1 MRRKKKSLM
10 KKILN
15 RLVGEAVLG
24 GVFVLL
30 YLHRNLII
38 NPEQARRR
46 SGSWRCFCPVV
57 SAPQPDHGRNQGRG
71 AAQGTERLPS
81 VYGGEI
87 KRS

>member
-30 YLHRNLII
+30 YLHRNLIM
-38 NPEQARRR
+38 
-46 SGSWRCFCPVV
+46 
-57 SAPQPDHGRNQGRG
+57 
-71 AAQGTERLPS
+71 AAIKGEELPKAERAGP
-81 VYGGEI
+81 GD
-87 KRS
+87 

>member
-1 MRRKKKSLM
+1 M

-38 NPEQARRR
+38 AAIKGEELPKAPK
-46 SGSWRCFCPVV
+46 GCPGHK
-57 SAPQPDHGRNQGRG
+57 A
-71 AAQGTERLPS
+71 E
-81 VYGGEI
+81 
-87 KRS
+87 K